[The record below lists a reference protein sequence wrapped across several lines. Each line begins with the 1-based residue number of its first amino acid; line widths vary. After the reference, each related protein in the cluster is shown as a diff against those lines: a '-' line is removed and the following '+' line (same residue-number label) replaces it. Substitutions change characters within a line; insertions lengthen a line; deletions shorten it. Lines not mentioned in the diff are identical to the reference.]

1 MKPHQY
7 DMLNMQI
14 TKTANRAC
22 RLSSLIRI
30 LNFIEEQNSYD
41 RPLSDIA
48 ELRDFIE
55 SYANLLNRDAL
66 NLETYFEFKMQ

>member
-14 TKTANRAC
+14 TKTANRTC